1 MDRVLLVIDNVQ
13 FSGHLENT
21 LRKLGYTTDALQ
33 NEYNLT
39 ERILLFNPDII
50 VARGTSHRLSAM
62 KVGKRLKDNVKFVGK
77 VILVLAPE
85 NTPDKAQLH
94 GIKADVILE
103 EPVTAL
109 RIATSIL
116 NLDSVDKPGMRD
128 RLYKMVQDDPTFRE
142 QEQSYLVQ
150 HGRSIE
156 DELQMIRG
164 MATLPPVDLME
175 IRRKIQNELHGY
187 AVTQSKKID
196 TYNQQIEKTNIDLKK
211 GLSKRKTKEENKA
224 NRKDWNIPASVEAQ
238 ELDQA
243 RKEFTNELFKKK
255 PN

>member
-39 ERILLFNPDII
+39 ERILSFNPDII

-62 KVGKRLKDNVKFVGK
+62 KVGKRLKDNVKFLGK
-77 VILVLAPE
+77 VILVFAPE
-85 NTPDKAQLH
+85 NIPEKAQLN
-94 GIKADVILE
+94 GIKADLILE

-128 RLYKMVQDDPTFRE
+128 RLYKMVHDDPTFRD

-156 DELQMIRG
+156 DELQMVRG
-164 MATLPPVDLME
+164 SASAPVVNLTE
-175 IRRKIQNELHGY
+175 IRLKIQNELQGY
-187 AVTQSKKID
+187 AFKQSAKIEA
-196 TYNQQIEKTNIDLKK
+196 YNQQIEKTNIDLKK

-224 NRKDWNIPASVEAQ
+224 NRKDWNIPASKEAQ

-243 RKEFTNELFKKK
+243 RKDFTNELFKKK
-255 PN
+255 LT